1 MPYTDGQNPPLRAI
15 FRQAARDGWPRCD
28 LQVDDHLNPDIDA
41 GYSAYVFGWESASG
55 LDSGTG
61 RFPTGTARDVVAKS
75 NGGSRSWVCVATDRA
90 FFFIVFGYYNNV
102 PTYPSTLFFGDLIP
116 VSTLDTW
123 AVAIMARYES
133 EGGTYN
139 RNLATLQYDPMEAG
153 DWAVRSYDG
162 TPGGIQLSVGRPFGF
177 GDLGPYA
184 GSGPLAYPNP
194 VDGKGYMSRRPV
206 RQGSALRAWIPG
218 IWYPAHNW
226 KDAIN
231 IVHGDTF
238 DGSGA
243 LSGRSFMVVKHSGG
257 FALAVEVSDTWY
269 S

>member
-1 MPYTDGQNPPLRAI
+1 
-15 FRQAARDGWPRCD
+15 
-28 LQVDDHLNPDIDA
+28 VDDHLNPVVDS

-61 RFPTGTARDVVAKS
+61 RFPAGTARDVVAKS
-75 NGGSRSWVCVATDRA
+75 NGGSRPWVCVATPRA
-90 FFFIVFGYYNNV
+90 FFFIVLGYYNNLADR
-102 PTYPSTLFFGDLIP
+102 PCALFFGDLIP
-116 VSTLDTW
+116 TSTLDTW
-123 AVAIMARYES
+123 AVAIMGRHES
-133 EGGTYN
+133 EASISS
-139 RNLATLQYDPMEAG
+139 RNLTSIGADPLGAG
-153 DWAVRSYDG
+153 DWALRSYEG
-162 TPGGIQLSVGRPFGF
+162 SPGGIQLGVGLPYLFGPSSTSF
-177 GDLGPYA
+177 A
-184 GSGPLAYPNP
+184 GSGPLTYPNP

-226 KDAIN
+226 KDASN
-231 IVHGDTF
+231 VVHGDTF

-257 FALAVEVSDTWY
+257 FALAVEISDTWY